1 MSYTKNTWQ
10 TGDIVSSEKL
20 NHMEDGIADGSFPD
34 YTNTDVGKVLTVKSS
49 SGSLVLAWEDV
60 ADAASGVSF

>member
-20 NHMEDGIADGSFPD
+20 NHMEDGIADAQNG
-34 YTNTDVGKVLTVKSS
+34 YTVETAESIML
-49 SGSLVLAWEDV
+49 
-60 ADAASGVSF
+60 